1 VAREVAQGEWSR
13 LRHAL
18 ARLEYA
24 GEILRGYFV
33 DGLSGEQYA
42 LEDAADD
49 LLRGGRRAEPHV
61 VVNALDPAN
70 LWGKVFALTRRDG
83 VRATLPRGAAAC
95 LVFRAG
101 RPVLAVEAHGRELTP
116 LAGWENADFPGA
128 IRALQLLAERP
139 LPFRPW
145 RRLEVTTWDGA
156 PAVESEARDA
166 FVASGFAAADGRLLW
181 EPTPRALGR
190 R

>member
-1 VAREVAQGEWSR
+1 
-13 LRHAL
+13 
-18 ARLEYA
+18 
-24 GEILRGYFV
+24 
-33 DGLSGEQYA
+33 
-42 LEDAADD
+42 
-49 LLRGGRRAEPHV
+49 
-61 VVNALDPAN
+61 
-70 LWGKVFALTRRDG
+70 
-83 VRATLPRGAAAC
+83 
-95 LVFRAG
+95 VFRAG

-166 FVASGFAAADGRLLW
+166 FVASGFAADDGRLLW
-181 EPTPRALGR
+181 EPTLRALGR